1 MSSVLGKLTVASG
14 PTQARRRAV
23 TASPIPA
30 GSDGTPDGL
39 CPEDVIRVV
48 VQQRHRLF
56 RHGLAMLLHDEP
68 DIEVVGTAPT
78 GAELLRVCE
87 RSEPDVVVLEADA
100 PDWDA
105 DRLCLTLLE
114 RHGRIRVVGL
124 HDDRDPT
131 AGRRAH
137 RAGMAALLSRSAGV
151 TPLLTAL
158 REGSTRQPVTPIAAR
173 FPPPSSR
180 GPLRSVALTERERE
194 VLAHVGCGETSR
206 EICLQL
212 GISRKTVENH
222 KQRIFAKLDVQNQAH
237 AIALAMRRGLI
248 THPSPGR
255 PVTG

>member
-1 MSSVLGKLTVASG
+1 M
-14 PTQARRRAV
+14 

-30 GSDGTPDGL
+30 GSDGTPDGSRRD
-39 CPEDVIRVV
+39 DVIRVV

-87 RSEPDVVVLEADA
+87 RSQPDVVVLEADA

-105 DRLCLTLLE
+105 DRLCITLLK

-131 AGRRAH
+131 AGPRAH

-151 TPLLTAL
+151 IPLLTAL
-158 REGSTRQPVTPIAAR
+158 RERSTGQTVTPIAAR
-173 FPPPSSR
+173 LLPPPPPPSSR
-180 GPLRSVALTERERE
+180 DPLRSVALTERERQ
-194 VLAHVGCGETSR
+194 VLAHVGCGETSK

-248 THPSPGR
+248 AHPSPGR
-255 PVTG
+255 PITG

>member
-1 MSSVLGKLTVASG
+1 M
-14 PTQARRRAV
+14 
-23 TASPIPA
+23 
-30 GSDGTPDGL
+30 
-39 CPEDVIRVV
+39 IRVV

-87 RSEPDVVVLEADA
+87 RSQPDVVVLEADA

-105 DRLCLTLLE
+105 DRLCITLLK

-137 RAGMAALLSRSAGV
+137 RAGMAALLSTSAGV
-151 TPLLTAL
+151 TPLLAAL
-158 REGSTRQPVTPIAAR
+158 RERSTGQTVTPIAAR
-173 FPPPSSR
+173 FPPPPPPPSR

-248 THPSPGR
+248 AHPSPGR
-255 PVTG
+255 PITG